1 MSYYSYTSY
10 DAYGPE
16 SEYGQEQ
23 AEGLAIVTAD
33 TEPTVEVSEEPTG
46 YKHSP
51 LHYAFG
57 LVPLADF
64 FIYYKVNDY
73 FSSLSSD
80 DWDSVSVRALGGGVF
95 KLVMLVAHFVV
106 PAVSKN
112 FKFVFG
118 LSTLQELELLY
129 KINSA
134 DGVYAYPD
142 VNMVYA
148 PSVFGSVVSL
158 ANLVNSLMSKSDEE
172 PVSEQPVEDSESG
185 DAEEDIEVTPSG
197 SGYSGYYG
205 YY

>member
-1 MSYYSYTSY
+1 M
-10 DAYGPE
+10 
-16 SEYGQEQ
+16 
-23 AEGLAIVTAD
+23 
-33 TEPTVEVSEEPTG
+33 
-46 YKHSP
+46 
-51 LHYAFG
+51 
-57 LVPLADF
+57 
-64 FIYYKVNDY
+64 NDY

-148 PSVFGSVVSL
+148 PSVFGSVVSF

-185 DAEEDIEVTPSG
+185 EAEEDIEVTPSG